1 MALTK
6 AKVQQQI
13 ANLLGTFE
21 DLRAAYDGD
30 LLTNLDTATQALEGQ
45 LAPGAIAAIQGA
57 RASASDSISRAR
69 VRQGLIPLLT
79 EYGRLCDL
87 PEAANLDMLVERV
100 IEDLRVAPT
109 LVTSRGFS
117 RGSAS
122 AGGSN
127 VGNGTI
133 SRLTVDEAGYA
144 LENSWPETKTARCVS
159 DQNTGAFK
167 HAEVFEFRGV
177 EGPLDFIG
185 FPSAGSGEGGKVL
198 ITGKHAGSGV
208 GGSLLTNSSF
218 DSYNTG
224 ASQPIVG
231 WTIDTSANAT
241 YGSTSASA
249 YRGNP
254 SSSVDGYLTLTGNV
268 LITQAINRRFT
279 LNPRVPYRARLMV
292 HRGGTGADGNII
304 LRMGSE
310 TKTVDLTTLAANA
323 WAEVAMPLD
332 KELYPK
338 GFNED
343 GLTIEI
349 EWASRTTGSLKID
362 DCIFAP
368 MDFCDGTWWWLCGGS
383 TPFLRDDVFTIA
395 DTGGAAGTG
404 VINYWLWRAGFR
416 TFPVG
421 VANWT
426 GDLG

>member
-13 ANLLGTFE
+13 ANLFNGFD
-21 DLRAAYDGD
+21 DLRAALDGD
-30 LLTNLDTATQALEGQ
+30 LLTNLDTITLAVEGQ
-45 LAPGAIAAIQGA
+45 RAPGALGAFQGVRAA
-57 RASASDSISRAR
+57 ASDAISRGR
-69 VRQGLIPLLT
+69 VRAGLVPLLQ
-79 EYGRLCDL
+79 EYGALCDV
-87 PEAANLDMLVERV
+87 PEAADLDTLVQYI

-109 LVTSRGFS
+109 LVTSRGFT
-117 RGSAS
+117 RGNAA
-122 AGGSN
+122 AGGAN

-144 LENSWPETKTARCVS
+144 LENSWPETKTARCLA

-167 HAEVFEFRGV
+167 HAEVFEFRGI
-177 EGPLDFIG
+177 EGPIDFIG
-185 FPSAGSGEGGKVL
+185 FPTSGSGEGGKVL
-198 ITGKHAGSGV
+198 VTSKHAGSGD
-208 GGSLLTNSSF
+208 GGSLLVNSSF
-218 DSYNTG
+218 DSYNPG
-224 ASQPIVG
+224 ATQPIVG
-231 WTIDTSANAT
+231 WTISLSASAT
-241 YGSTSASA
+241 YGSTSATA

-254 SSSVDGYLTLTGNV
+254 SSSVDGYLTLTANV
-268 LITQAINRRFT
+268 LLTQSINRRFS

-292 HRGGTGADGNII
+292 HRGGTSADGNIV

-310 TKTVDLTTLAANA
+310 TRTVDLTTLAANA
-323 WAEVAMPLD
+323 WAEVALPLD

-338 GFNED
+338 GFNETD
-343 GLTIEI
+343 LTIEI
-349 EWASRTTGSLKID
+349 EWTGRTTGTLRID

-368 MDFCDGTWWWLCGGS
+368 LAFVDGAWIWMTGGA
-383 TPFLRDDVFTIA
+383 TPFMRDDVFTIA

-404 VINYWLWRAGFR
+404 IINYWLWRAGIR

>member
-13 ANLLGTFE
+13 ANAIATFD
-21 DLRAAYDGD
+21 DLRTAFDGD

-45 LAPGAIAAIQGA
+45 LAPGAIAALQGA
-57 RASASDSISRAR
+57 RSTCSDAISRTR
-69 VRQGLIPLLT
+69 VRQALTPLLL

-87 PEAANLDMLVERV
+87 PESSDLGLLVERI
-100 IEDLRVAPT
+100 IEDLRTGPT
-109 LVTSRGFS
+109 LVTSRGFT
-117 RGSAS
+117 RGTPA

-127 VGNGTI
+127 VGTG
-133 SRLTVDEAGYA
+133 SLARLTVDDAGYA
-144 LENSWPETKTARCVS
+144 LENSWPETKTSRCVS

-167 HAEVFEFRGV
+167 HAEVFEFRGI
-177 EGPLDFIG
+177 EGPIDFVG
-185 FPSAGSGEGGKVL
+185 FPGCGSGEGGKVL
-198 ITGKHAGSGV
+198 ITAKHAGSGV
-208 GGSLLTNSSF
+208 GGSLLANSSF
-218 DSYNTG
+218 DAYNTG

-231 WTIDTSANAT
+231 WTINTSANAT
-241 YGSTSASA
+241 YGSTSANA

-268 LITQAINRRFT
+268 LLTQSISRRFT
-279 LNPRVPYRARLMV
+279 LNPRVPYRMRLMV

-310 TKTVDLTTLAANA
+310 TRTVDLTTIAANA
-323 WAEVAMPLD
+323 WVEVVFPLD

-343 GLTIEI
+343 SLTLEI

-368 MDFCDGTWWWLCGGS
+368 LDPFDGTWWWLCGGA
-383 TPFLRDDVFTIA
+383 TPFMRDDVFTTA
-395 DTGGAAGTG
+395 DTGAAAGTG